1 MLLIQIG
8 IVNCATQAT
17 IMSENYQV
25 SIKRAQT
32 IFYCSR
38 IFLLFLRAE
47 VQSSVK
53 VLRGGSIV
61 IAMLTS
67 LVNLTYCSHQYT
79 VITNKS
85 ENRTWGLVN
94 HLILARCTLL
104 ENTFHIIQRQKLGGI
119 ISKWQ
124 SHKQTHT
131 TRGPKF
137 TNSCYQ
143 NLPFRSLTPHVV
155 RGNRYSNTKVDGSIK
170 DRLGL
175 YIKMKNVLIL
185 WPRIPTYRN

>member
-1 MLLIQIG
+1 
-8 IVNCATQAT
+8 
-17 IMSENYQV
+17 MSPDY
-25 SIKRAQT
+25 
-32 IFYCSR
+32 
-38 IFLLFLRAE
+38 FLLFKDVFVVFESRSTE
-47 VQSSVK
+47 FSESSQRW
-53 VLRGGSIV
+53 LHCQ
-61 IAMLTS
+61 AMLTS

-94 HLILARCTLL
+94 HLILARGTLL

-143 NLPFRSLTPHVV
+143 NLPFRSLTPHMV
-155 RGNRYSNTKVDGSIK
+155 RGNRYSNTKVDGSIT